1 MRHKAGIIHVPM
13 NPRFVLTMLAIDFV
27 LIIISV
33 LGMVETITYF
43 TSVFWLCVFVT
54 TIAGTFFIAGLVSVG
69 NGIVFLHKLPLME
82 QVEGTVVGWKKEKR
96 TGSSSSLYMTVYYP
110 KISYRFGGKD
120 HTHISNAGSNPPK
133 YKKGDTVLLFINKE
147 TDAPAEKRDAVSS
160 FVMGICAAL
169 LGGTLTTAVW
179 FAYFSGW
186 ITSV

>member
-1 MRHKAGIIHVPM
+1 MRRKSVSIHVPL
-13 NPRFVLTMLAIDFV
+13 NPRFVRTMLAIDFIWIV
-27 LIIISV
+27 VSIF
-33 LGMVETITYF
+33 GMAGTIPFF
-43 TSVFWLCVFVT
+43 TPAFWLCVFVT
-54 TIAGTFFIAGLVSVG
+54 AIAGTLFIAGLVSICRE
-69 NGIVFLHKLPLME
+69 IVFLHKLPFMQ

-96 TGSSSSLYMTVYYP
+96 TGSSSSRYMTVYYP

-169 LGGTLTTAVW
+169 LGGTLTAAVW